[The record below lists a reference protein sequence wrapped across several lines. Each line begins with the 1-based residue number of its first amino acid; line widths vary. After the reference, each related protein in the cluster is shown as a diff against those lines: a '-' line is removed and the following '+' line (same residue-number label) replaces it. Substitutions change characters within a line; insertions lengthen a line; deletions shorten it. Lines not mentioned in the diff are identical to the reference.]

1 MTIVMRDK
9 NNEETKNMLIVY
21 NIPPRFS
28 FPEVCDAKSFM

>member
-21 NIPPRFS
+21 NILPRFS
-28 FPEVCDAKSFM
+28 FPEVCDAKSFV